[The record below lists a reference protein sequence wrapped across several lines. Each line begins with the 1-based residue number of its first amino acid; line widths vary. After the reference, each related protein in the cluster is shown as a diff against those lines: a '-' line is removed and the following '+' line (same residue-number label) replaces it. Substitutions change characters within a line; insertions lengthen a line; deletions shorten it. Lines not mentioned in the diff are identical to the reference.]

1 MGAGQPINKYYFINS
16 ITSFK
21 SAEDNNFSLN
31 EVVLI
36 LLAVPMTASGCNKS
50 NKRVIKF
57 ALG

>member
-1 MGAGQPINKYYFINS
+1 MEAGQPINKYYFINS

-21 SAEDNNFSLN
+21 SAEDNNFSLD

-36 LLAVPMTASGCNKS
+36 LLAVPMTASGY